1 MKTLQQIQQAVRKYA
16 VENDVKS
23 VRLFGSYADGTAK
36 SDSDIDILVEYHQPP
51 TLLNYLGFQEQLQN
65 ELGAKV
71 DILKYP
77 VDPRKLLFP
86 NFKINK
92 TIPIYG

>member
-1 MKTLQQIQQAVRKYA
+1 MKTLEQIQQAINKYA
-16 VENDVKS
+16 TANNIKS
-23 VRLFGSYADGTAK
+23 VQLFGSYADGTATN
-36 SDSDIDILVEYHQPP
+36 DSDIDLLVEYHQPP

-65 ELGAKV
+65 DLGIKV

-77 VDPRKLLFP
+77 IDQRKLLFP

-92 TIPIYG
+92 TVPLYG